1 MVLSSQ
7 KDNLVKFNQCLK
19 SHKRACIIYADLVSL
34 IKKLDGC
41 ANNREN
47 SSTTK
52 AGQRISCG
60 YSMSNIWVF
69 DNIENKY
76 NLYRDCIKT
85 LFISLRVII
94 RQIEL

>member
-7 KDNLVKFNQCLK
+7 KDNIVKFNQCLK
-19 SHKRACIIYADLVSL
+19 SHKRVCIIYADLVSL

-69 DNIENKY
+69 DNMENKY